1 MMIAC
6 RTTDRC
12 LRRWLIVILFAHLA
26 LSVGYDVFSRLA
38 GRPTRP
44 IAGHGQPLLI
54 CWS

>member
-26 LSVGYDVFSRLA
+26 LSVGYGVVTPL
-38 GRPTRP
+38 
-44 IAGHGQPLLI
+44 GQAPDEADH
-54 CWS
+54 